1 MESGRAISSRESAE
15 LRHTLRTPIN
25 HIIGY
30 AELLLEDPQ
39 SPQESEP
46 YLLKIV
52 AAAQSAL
59 AIVAQHLQ
67 RAESDVVPRDF
78 ESFRSSLAETV
89 DPIVQAANE
98 LLELERGDRVR
109 DIERIRRAAGELL
122 ASASGAPRFAFR
134 QLEAGADYRE
144 TGSKILAR
152 ILIIDDSEA
161 SRDMLCRLLERQGH
175 ACVTVA
181 NGSEALARLKPDAF
195 DIVLLDLMMPGMNG
209 VDTLRAIKADPQYQ
223 ELAVVMLSA
232 FDEVNEIGEC
242 LEAGAEDYL
251 LKPFDRIV
259 LNARLHAILERKRLR
274 NLERRRTLELERA
287 DAELR
292 RSNEE
297 LRRFASVVSH
307 DLQEPLRMVTSYM
320 QLLERDLGPNISEDQ
335 REYLSFAIDG
345 GRRMGELIQDLLAY
359 SRVSAG
365 TPSREIIDMND
376 ILQDVKIHLRASIE
390 ESGADI
396 VSSALPKV
404 AADSSQTRQLLQNL
418 VSNAIKYRSERPPV
432 IRITAKR
439 IDSYWLF
446 SVADNGMGIGP
457 EHRHRIFE
465 MFSRLHDRTVPGT
478 GIGLSIC
485 QRVVEGMGGRIWV
498 DSVPGQ
504 GSTFY
509 FTIPASLPSPDCQLP
524 PRTSNR

>member
-39 SPQESEP
+39 SPSESEP
-46 YLLKIV
+46 YLLKIL

-67 RAESDVVPRDF
+67 RAELDVAPIDF
-78 ESFRSSLAETV
+78 ESFRNSLAEYV
-89 DPIVQAANE
+89 DSIVQAADQ
-98 LLELERGDRVR
+98 LVKLERGDRAR
-109 DIERIRRAAGELL
+109 DVGRIRRAADELL
-122 ASASGAPRFAFR
+122 ACANGDIAPQVAVR
-134 QLEAGADYRE
+134 QPETGADCRE
-144 TGSKILAR
+144 VGSKILAR

-175 ACVTVA
+175 SCITVA
-181 NGSEALARLKPDAF
+181 NGSEALGQLKSDEF

-209 VDTLRAIKADPQYQ
+209 VETLRAIKADPQYQ
-223 ELAVVMLSA
+223 GLAVVMLSA

-274 NLERRRTLELERA
+274 NLERHRTLELERA

-320 QLLERDLGPNISEDQ
+320 QLLERDLGPNITEDQ

-359 SRVSAG
+359 SRVSSG
-365 TPSREIIDMND
+365 TPNREVIDMNE
-376 ILQDVKIHLRASIE
+376 ILHDVKIHLRASIE

-418 VSNAIKYRSERPPV
+418 VSNAIKYRSERPLV
-432 IRITAKR
+432 VKIAAKR
-439 IDSYWLF
+439 VDSHWLF

-457 EHRHRIFE
+457 EYRHRIFE

-498 DSVPGQ
+498 DSTPGQ

-509 FTIPASLPSPDCQLP
+509 FTIPALMTGADYSAS
-524 PRTSNR
+524 R